1 MEDLNSLDNLE
12 SYSGTKDD
20 GFFLESFCDGLME
33 IGDDKINHLFHRF
46 SFDSTY
52 SSGFQGSDQNSIS
65 DSSSLTIDSC
75 GFDDAEFCE
84 DTEFYDGDGDDD
96 DCATTISGASYS
108 ETESF
113 LTTATANTSI
123 ISDNHHYAALTD
135 PIELGPYDLDR
146 FIVPDWAK
154 EFVYPQ
160 EPQQHQF
167 QVKRTLWKNESLHLK
182 TVSTVSG
189 LITSQSTNLPSSPQ
203 ITNQAPFKQGRPKKP
218 RLDSSYKDG
227 SQKSRPASVLFLS
240 HKSVAP
246 SSNSI
251 PTRKVLN
258 EKGLGKFDWESF
270 QSGSFKPV
278 FLSTYQHPK
287 SINRKSNKKHTS
299 KATQDSISSSVS
311 SYYDSKIS
319 YQPFNLESKRIENST
334 LKFKKRIC
342 KRIVG
347 PLRKFLNLIS
357 KTKLRGRLNSLLFKN
372 QVERSKN

>member
-20 GFFLESFCDGLME
+20 DFFLESFCDWVN
-33 IGDDKINHLFHRF
+33 GDRF

-84 DTEFYDGDGDDD
+84 DTE
-96 DCATTISGASYS
+96 I
-108 ETESF
+108 
-113 LTTATANTSI
+113 LPNTATANTSI

-167 QVKRTLWKNESLHLK
+167 
-182 TVSTVSG
+182 
-189 LITSQSTNLPSSPQ
+189 
-203 ITNQAPFKQGRPKKP
+203 QAPFKQGRPKKP